1 MLVRKLCLPEV
12 SWTSQEEACAT
23 GLVKDTLRQARSGSV
38 QEALAFATTALG
50 FETFVF
56 GIVANDRRPDAES
69 RTYVIT
75 DQAEVWIRAYD
86 EYAYLELDPRIELA
100 GEPGHAFWEAGQF
113 DRDPRH
119 RLFLREAAAY
129 GIESGLVIGLCTRDP
144 PSYAM
149 LSLNRATPTFASWS
163 AEQRLLVAGQ
173 ASILGKV
180 LSRTVRRFL
189 NKQELL
195 FPAPPMKLNL
205 REREI
210 LTFAAAG
217 KTSKEIAVTLGIAKI
232 TVDMHVGTILSKMGA
247 LNRNQAIAKAIANK
261 LIKVADDDG
270 HAEYKSAKLQ
280 ATRRGHRPLGP
291 AATTGA
297 TGVPWSSRGGPE
309 A

>member
-1 MLVRKLCLPEV
+1 VCHRPGNE
-12 SWTSQEEACAT
+12 
-23 GLVKDTLRQARSGSV
+23 TLRQARAGTV
-38 QEALAFATTALG
+38 QEALAFATAELG
-50 FETFVF
+50 FDSFVF

-75 DQAEVWIRAYD
+75 NQADAWIRAYD
-86 EYAYLELDPRIELA
+86 ERAYLEQDPRVELA
-100 GEPGHAFWEAGQF
+100 GEPGFAFWEAGQF
-113 DRDPRH
+113 HADPRH
-119 RLFLREAAAY
+119 RTFLRESAAY
-129 GIESGLVIGLCTRDP
+129 GIASGLVIGLCTRDP

-149 LSLNRATPTFASWS
+149 LGFNRAAPVLDCWS
-163 AEQRLLVAGQ
+163 AEQRSLLASQ

-180 LSRTVRRFL
+180 LSRTVRRYL
-189 NKQELL
+189 NEQELL

-217 KTSKEIAVTLGIAKI
+217 KTSKEIAGTLGVAKI

-261 LIKVADDDG
+261 MIHVPDDV

-280 ATRRGHRPLGP
+280 ATRRGSRAL
-291 AATTGA
+291 
-297 TGVPWSSRGGPE
+297 VP
-309 A
+309 

>member
-1 MLVRKLCLPEV
+1 MMVRKLCLPEI

-23 GLVKDTLRQARSGSV
+23 GLVRETLRQARSGSV
-38 QEALAFATTALG
+38 QEALQFATTALG

-75 DQAEVWIRAYD
+75 DQAEAWILAYD
-86 EYAYLELDPRIELA
+86 ERAYLELDPRIELA
-100 GEPGHAFWEAGQF
+100 GEPGHAFWEARQF

-149 LSLNRATPTFASWS
+149 LSLNRATPTFAAWS

-280 ATRRGHRPLGP
+280 ATRRGHRVLAP
-291 AATTGA
+291 
-297 TGVPWSSRGGPE
+297 SSNP
-309 A
+309 